1 MAATEPS
8 PLLELEVGA
17 IATGGG
23 CVAHVPDGRVAFVR
37 HCLPGERVL
46 ARITSLGASF
56 VRADAL
62 EILHSSEDRV
72 SPPCP
77 HAGPGHCGGC
87 DFQHVSVAGQRRLK
101 AALVAEQLRRIARV
115 DHEVTV
121 EPVAGDHEGLGWR
134 TRVRV
139 GLDAEGR
146 PGFRRHRSHELELVS
161 GCPIAHPGVLATGAL
176 GRTWEG
182 LDELEVV
189 ATDGGDALIAA
200 SGPKRA
206 DPALPEGA
214 TGFVVNG
221 QVRQPPGAVHVTV
234 DGYRFRVSAGV
245 FWQVHAGA
253 AAALAGCGSKERVCQ
268 GSPENVVVVPST
280 SNASLPT
287 ARALAPDVAGGFWLV
302 HAGAAAALAGAVRDA
317 RGARAGDHVID
328 LYAGAGLFSV
338 LAADVVGRSG
348 SVLAVER
355 NARACTDARHN
366 ARHAPHVQVRRS
378 SVTPTLVSQGLG
390 EPDLVVL
397 DPSREGAGRAVSAAL
412 AGLRPA
418 PRRIVYVACDPSS
431 FSRDLRVLLDAGWAL
446 ESLRAFDIFPMTEH
460 IELVA
465 ALVPAD

>member
-176 GRTWEG
+176 GRTGEG

-253 AAALAGCGSKERVCQ
+253 AAALAG
-268 GSPENVVVVPST
+268 
-280 SNASLPT
+280 
-287 ARALAPDVAGGFWLV
+287 
-302 HAGAAAALAGAVRDA
+302 AVRDA
-317 RGARAGDHVID
+317 LGARAGDHVID

>member
-1 MAATEPS
+1 
-8 PLLELEVGA
+8 
-17 IATGGG
+17 
-23 CVAHVPDGRVAFVR
+23 
-37 HCLPGERVL
+37 
-46 ARITSLGASF
+46 
-56 VRADAL
+56 
-62 EILHSSEDRV
+62 
-72 SPPCP
+72 
-77 HAGPGHCGGC
+77 
-87 DFQHVSVAGQRRLK
+87 
-101 AALVAEQLRRIARV
+101 VAEQLRRIARV

-253 AAALAGCGSKERVCQ
+253 AAALAG
-268 GSPENVVVVPST
+268 
-280 SNASLPT
+280 
-287 ARALAPDVAGGFWLV
+287 
-302 HAGAAAALAGAVRDA
+302 AVRDA
-317 RGARAGDHVID
+317 LGARAGDHVID

-355 NARACTDARHN
+355 NARACTDARHKR
-366 ARHAPHVQVRRS
+366 APCPPRAGAPLERHPDPGVPG
-378 SVTPTLVSQGLG
+378 TG

-446 ESLRAFDIFPMTEH
+446 ESLRAFDISR
-460 IELVA
+460 
-465 ALVPAD
+465 

>member
-1 MAATEPS
+1 
-8 PLLELEVGA
+8 
-17 IATGGG
+17 
-23 CVAHVPDGRVAFVR
+23 
-37 HCLPGERVL
+37 
-46 ARITSLGASF
+46 
-56 VRADAL
+56 
-62 EILHSSEDRV
+62 
-72 SPPCP
+72 
-77 HAGPGHCGGC
+77 
-87 DFQHVSVAGQRRLK
+87 
-101 AALVAEQLRRIARV
+101 
-115 DHEVTV
+115 
-121 EPVAGDHEGLGWR
+121 
-134 TRVRV
+134 
-139 GLDAEGR
+139 
-146 PGFRRHRSHELELVS
+146 
-161 GCPIAHPGVLATGAL
+161 
-176 GRTWEG
+176 
-182 LDELEVV
+182 
-189 ATDGGDALIAA
+189 
-200 SGPKRA
+200 
-206 DPALPEGA
+206 
-214 TGFVVNG
+214 VNG

-253 AAALAGCGSKERVCQ
+253 AAALAG
-268 GSPENVVVVPST
+268 
-280 SNASLPT
+280 
-287 ARALAPDVAGGFWLV
+287 
-302 HAGAAAALAGAVRDA
+302 AVRDA
-317 RGARAGDHVID
+317 LGARAGDHVID

-465 ALVPAD
+465 ALLQQTDQGRL

>member
-46 ARITSLGASF
+46 ARITSSGASF

-253 AAALAGCGSKERVCQ
+253 AAALAG
-268 GSPENVVVVPST
+268 
-280 SNASLPT
+280 
-287 ARALAPDVAGGFWLV
+287 
-302 HAGAAAALAGAVRDA
+302 AVRDA
-317 RGARAGDHVID
+317 LGARAGDHVID

-418 PRRIVYVACDPSS
+418 PRPIAYVACDPSS